1 MIYVL
6 KKMIVFSLS
15 GYKMVEIAYNKILAQ
30 ILNLESE
37 QW

>member
-15 GYKMVEIAYNKILAQ
+15 GYNMVEIAYNKILAQ
-30 ILNLESE
+30 IFHLASE